1 MNFYD
6 CAENILTGAG
16 GYENIISF
24 CHDGSEIKIKIKDEK
39 KIERSILKK
48 NDMVKQISTLHSN
61 MSYAK
66 DTEWRTTA
74 LWLTLEPKNTA
85 GVYND
90 LCTLYKDGG
99 VCINPDK
106 KITDSD
112 SDSIRSGKD
121 DDSDTHGTPPKRKYT
136 AGYFINVAE
145 KAAEDLSLLHVD
157 KNALMGFVL
166 MIAEEA
172 ARFANE
178 KGLDDEFTLVP
189 EFVKAITDAKEKD
202 GRMEISG
209 NVFIS
214 DDKSACISIQYQKN
228 GRREA
233 YNLLVTDIENK
244 DRVSYA
250 GEINGPADA
259 DEEKS
264 DGTAETRKEER
275 NGGDRE
281 PLPDTDGGRP
291 EKRRS
296 VAGTEGSSKT
306 FPASSLI
313 LTAFIIVIAL
323 VFVIE
328 IKRGG
333 GITTE
338 DRRSENETVQ
348 QEIPVQEEKSTAERD
363 VPSEAAETTQE
374 DTEFELARKALFSIM
389 SIIITGMRAIGTMMI
404 VSGVIRYASASCSGD
419 GKRKQIAAMVL
430 ATGMTTLLITPFL
443 SIVQGYLS
451 VSPVG

>member
-1 MNFYD
+1 MNFYN

-74 LWLTLEPKNTA
+74 LWLTLEPENTA
-85 GVYND
+85 GVYNN

-99 VCINPDK
+99 VRINPDK

-112 SDSIRSGKD
+112 SGSIPSGKD
-121 DDSDTHGTPPKRKYT
+121 DDDDVCGTPPKRKYT

-157 KNALMGFVL
+157 KNALMGFVF

-189 EFVKAITDAKEKD
+189 EFVSTLMNAEEKD

-214 DDKSACISIQYQKN
+214 DDKSACISVQYQKN
-228 GRREA
+228 GDREA
-233 YNLLVTDIENK
+233 YNVLVTDIEGKN
-244 DRVSYA
+244 RVSYA
-250 GEINGPADA
+250 GEINGPADG
-259 DEEKS
+259 EI
-264 DGTAETRKEER
+264 
-275 NGGDRE
+275 
-281 PLPDTDGGRP
+281 LPDTDGSRP
-291 EKRRS
+291 EKRKS

-323 VFVIE
+323 VFAIE

-338 DRRSENETVQ
+338 GCHPENETVQ

-363 VPSEAAETTQE
+363 VPGEAAETTQKNIE
-374 DTEFELARKALFSIM
+374 SELARKALFSIM
-389 SIIITGMRAIGTMMI
+389 SIIITGMRAIGALML
-404 VSGVIRYASASCSGD
+404 VSGIIRLVCASCSGD
-419 GKRKQIAAMVL
+419 GEGEQKAARVL
-430 ATGMTTLLITPFL
+430 ATGMTTLLITL
-443 SIVQGYLS
+443 CIAI
-451 VSPVG
+451 